1 MEVATMTDLIKAEMA
16 GIENQKKFHKLI
28 ESIRWSERGKAEL
41 LDILLETYEMSP
53 ADAVKEALDG
63 PYSEEAMELIQS
75 ESNRWKGFWHG

>member
-1 MEVATMTDLIKAEMA
+1 MTDLIKAEMA
-16 GIENQKKFHKLI
+16 GIENEKKFHKWF